1 MLANVTFERFT
12 EHTLAN
18 IDELLVELAQ
28 VREQGYAE
36 DNEENENGLRCFA
49 VPIYNRMGRI
59 ITGLSLSL
67 PIVRFEESKRAEL
80 VSLLH
85 EAAGKISA
93 ELGYHNYPFTPR

>member
-1 MLANVTFERFT
+1 MLAGVTFERFT

-18 IDELLVELAQ
+18 VDALLAELVQ
-28 VREQGYAE
+28 VRGQGYAE
-36 DNEENENGLRCFA
+36 DNEENENGLRCFG

-85 EAAGKISA
+85 EAAARIST
-93 ELGYHNYPFTPR
+93 ELGYHNYPFTSN